1 MSQKNVLADNSDC
14 EAEPNL
20 ALYERSIE
28 SRGEERREA

>member
-14 EAEPNL
+14 EAKPNL